1 MYCVR
6 HTNTA
11 AADINLIPRQG
22 DDTNLSLNGN
32 DMHFVI
38 KLIKS
43 VFSEKL
49 LLRFLFFCEINLIT
63 LLII

>member
-43 VFSEKL
+43 CF
-49 LLRFLFFCEINLIT
+49 LRELVVKILFFCEINLIT

>member
-6 HTNTA
+6 HTDTA
-11 AADINLIPRQG
+11 SADINLIPRRG

-32 DMHFVI
+32 DKHFVI
-38 KLIKS
+38 KLIKP

-49 LLRFLFFCEINLIT
+49 
-63 LLII
+63 

>member
-38 KLIKS
+38 KLIKLCFLGEL
-43 VFSEKL
+43 VVKI
-49 LLRFLFFCEINLIT
+49 LFFCEINLIT